1 MRLKIHNVGHGSC
14 ISLLHDNG
22 NSMVW
27 DCGHQDDY
35 RPSTFLIHEGI
46 RTIDRFFVSN
56 YDQDH
61 ISDLPNLRQNLN
73 LPLLHRNTSIDQV
86 SLRALKRQ
94 GGPISAAMESML
106 DMIDGY
112 NLGPPAIPPEFPNV
126 QFSVYWNTFDDFEDT
141 NNCSLVTFLDCNG
154 LKFIFPGDL
163 ENAGWL
169 KLLENVTFQQDL
181 RGVDIFVASHHGRES
196 GYCSDVFDICSPR
209 VAVFSDSNIVHASQD
224 MSNTYGRHCS
234 GIQFNG
240 TPRSV
245 ISTRNDG
252 SVWWDL

>member
-1 MRLKIHNVGHGSC
+1 M
-14 ISLLHDNG
+14 
-22 NSMVW
+22 
-27 DCGHQDDY
+27 
-35 RPSTFLIHEGI
+35 
-46 RTIDRFFVSN
+46 
-56 YDQDH
+56 
-61 ISDLPNLRQNLN
+61 
-73 LPLLHRNTSIDQV
+73 
-86 SLRALKRQ
+86 
-94 GGPISAAMESML
+94 
-106 DMIDGY
+106 
-112 NLGPPAIPPEFPNV
+112 
-126 QFSVYWNTFDDFEDT
+126 
-141 NNCSLVTFLDCNG
+141 VTFLDCNG